1 MLRIEEADSRT
12 ELTLIDNWFEE
23 LEELE
28 ELMEN

>member
-23 LEELE
+23 LEEL
-28 ELMEN
+28 MEN